1 MTGLPAGM
9 ACTPQS
15 LIQAIIAA
23 ARGRR
28 PNIQMDDMQEA
39 LRLNADQ
46 GRDQ

>member
-1 MTGLPAGM
+1 LLAGM

-28 PNIQMDDMQEA
+28 PNIQMDDIKK
-39 LRLNADQ
+39 LY
-46 GRDQ
+46 G